1 MLFRR
6 LERVPQRGDSGGVC
20 SWQEH
25 KSRQIKKA
33 SRLRVV
39 WFNKVPAKDC
49 GLSPAIWL
57 GPIARHRGPGRALL
71 RTPDPAPPSAW
82 RSPQYNRE
90 NDCMIAQRVSK
101 ANA

>member
-6 LERVPQRGDSGGVC
+6 LETALQRGDSGGVC

-49 GLSPAIWL
+49 GLSPAIRL
-57 GPIARHRGPGRALL
+57 GPIGRHRGPGRALL

-82 RSPQYNRE
+82 L
-90 NDCMIAQRVSK
+90 
-101 ANA
+101 